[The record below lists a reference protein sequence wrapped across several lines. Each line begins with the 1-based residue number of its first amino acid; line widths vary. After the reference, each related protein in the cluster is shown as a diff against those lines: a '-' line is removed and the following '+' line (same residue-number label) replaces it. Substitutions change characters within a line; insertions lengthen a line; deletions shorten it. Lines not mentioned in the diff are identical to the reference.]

1 MQKSITTKKFSF
13 VPDRT
18 VLIAA
23 LVIAAIHFCLVK
35 LALSM
40 SYENGV
46 TPIWPSSGFYVACIL
61 VLGYRVLPAIF
72 LSELIINISLFYK
85 NPAIAIV
92 ASIVGVLDVLI
103 SAFLINRFIKHRNLL
118 ERSGNV
124 FKFLVLIPISP
135 LLGSTLGVALQ
146 CLDGITPWTAYA
158 EAWRIWYC
166 GTIASVLIVVPAI
179 LSWFQKPEPQ
189 IQLNWQAIGEF
200 ALLLLSVIVISR
212 IAFLGGYPLEYMLIP
227 PLIWSAFRFG
237 QRQATL
243 LVIIVSAIAIYG
255 TSHGFG
261 SFVKP
266 SVNESLLLLQSFI
279 CVVALTTFVLSAV
292 VNENKRAQAKLKKA
306 KDELE
311 QRVQERTVEL
321 EDAKLAADS
330 ANQAKSEFLANM
342 SHELRTPLNGILGY
356 AQILQT
362 SPNIGE
368 KEHKGI
374 DIIHQCGKHLLTLI
388 NDILDLSKIE
398 ARKMELDR
406 KDFNFLLFLQGV
418 VEICRIRAE
427 QKRISFIYQFSDE
440 LPSGIYAD
448 EKRLRQVLINL
459 LGNAIKFTDE
469 GGVTFKVE
477 VIGNREW
484 VMGNGK
490 WGMGNGKQLP
500 ITNSQFPITNY
511 RLPNPKIR
519 FQIEDTGVGMTPQQ
533 IEKIFLPFEQVGIT
547 EKQAEGTGLGLAI
560 SQKVVALMN
569 STIQVESQPV
579 KGSIFWFEVEFPLA
593 EEWTPTP
600 KNAQQS
606 TVIGFEGEK
615 RKILIV
621 DDRWE
626 NRSVVE
632 SLLKPIGFEVFEAS
646 NGEEGLDKAFELQ
659 PDLIITDLAMPV
671 MDGITMT
678 KHLRSLRDSKKVS
691 HVDFQDVPIIVSSAS
706 VFDFHRQQA
715 LDAGC
720 DDFLPKPIQA
730 QELLL
735 QLQNHLQ
742 LTWIYDNKDEFI
754 TNAVEAEM
762 IIPSSLELVEL
773 YQAAQRCDVAD
784 IEAETRRIQ
793 QLNAKYTA
801 FGNKILALVDDFEL
815 EAIATFIK
823 PYI

>member
-18 VLIAA
+18 ILIAA
-23 LVIAAIHFCLVK
+23 LVIPAIHFCLVK
-35 LALSM
+35 WAVSM

-85 NPAIAIV
+85 YPAITIV
-92 ASIVGVLDVLI
+92 VSIVNVLDILI
-103 SAFLINRFIKHRNLL
+103 SGFLINRFINPRNLL
-118 ERSGNV
+118 KRSGNV
-124 FKFLVLIPISP
+124 FKFIMLIPISP
-135 LLGSTLGVALQ
+135 LLSSTFGVALQ
-146 CLDGITPWTAYA
+146 CLDGITSWTAYG

-166 GTIASVLIVVPAI
+166 GTIASVLIIVPAI
-179 LSWFQKPEPQ
+179 LTWFQKPEPQ
-189 IQLNWQAIGEF
+189 IQLTWQAIGEF
-200 ALLLLSVIVISR
+200 TLLLLSLIIISR

-243 LVIIVSAIAIYG
+243 LVIIVNAIAIYG
-255 TSHGFG
+255 TIHGFG
-261 SFVKP
+261 SFIKP

-279 CVVALTTFVLSAV
+279 CVVALTTFVLLAV

-311 QRVQERTVEL
+311 QRVQERTAEL
-321 EDAKLAADS
+321 KEAKLAADT

-362 SPNIGE
+362 SPNIAE
-368 KEHKGI
+368 KESKGI

-398 ARKMELDR
+398 ARKMELDP
-406 KDFNFLLFLQGV
+406 KDFHFLLFLQGV

-427 QKRISFIYQFSDE
+427 QKRIFFIYHFSDE
-440 LPSGIYAD
+440 LPNGIYAD

-477 VIGNREW
+477 VIGNRES
-484 VMGNGK
+484 VMRNGK
-490 WGMGNGKQLP
+490 EQLP
-500 ITNSQFPITNY
+500 ITNSQLPITNY
-511 RLPNPKIR
+511 QLQNPKIR
-519 FQIEDTGVGMTPQQ
+519 FQIEDTGVGITPQQ
-533 IEKIFLPFEQVGIT
+533 IEKIFLPFEQVGKT

-560 SQKVVALMN
+560 SRKVVALMN
-569 STIQVESQPV
+569 SVIEVQSQPG

-593 EEWTPTP
+593 EEWTETP
-600 KNAQQS
+600 KIAQQK
-606 TVIGFEGEK
+606 TVIGFEGKK

-632 SLLKPIGFEVFEAS
+632 SLLKSIGFEVFEAS
-646 NGEEGLDKAFELQ
+646 NGEEGLDKAFQLQ

-671 MDGITMT
+671 MDGIAMT
-678 KHLRSLRDSKKVS
+678 KHLRS

-720 DDFLPKPIQA
+720 DDFLPKPIEA

-742 LTWIYDNKDEFI
+742 LTWIYGNKDEFI

-793 QLNAKYTA
+793 QLDAKYTVFA
-801 FGNKILALVDDFEL
+801 NNILALVDDFEV
-815 EAIATFIK
+815 EAIATFIQS
-823 PYI
+823 YILPQ

>member
-1 MQKSITTKKFSF
+1 MQKSIRTKKFSF

-18 VLIAA
+18 ALIAA
-23 LVIAAIHFCLVK
+23 LVIPAIHFCLVK
-35 LALSM
+35 LAVAM

-61 VLGYRVLPAIF
+61 ALGYRVLPAIF

-92 ASIVGVLDVLI
+92 VSIVGVLDVLI

-135 LLGSTLGVALQ
+135 LLAATFGVALQ
-146 CLDGITPWTAYA
+146 CLDGITSWTAYA

-179 LSWFQKPEPQ
+179 LTWFQKPEPQ

-200 ALLLLSVIVISR
+200 TLLLLSVIVISR

-311 QRVQERTVEL
+311 QRVQERTAEL

-374 DIIHQCGKHLLTLI
+374 DIIHQCGNHLLTLI

-427 QKRISFIYQFSDE
+427 QKRISFIYHFSDE

-477 VIGNREW
+477 LLHQERVI
-484 VMGNGK
+484 K
-490 WGMGNGKQLP
+490 HCSIQ
-500 ITNSQFPITNY
+500 
-511 RLPNPKIR
+511 NPKSKIQNRHIR

-533 IEKIFLPFEQVGIT
+533 IEKIFLPFEQVGKT

-560 SQKVVALMN
+560 SQKVVTLMN

-646 NGEEGLDKAFELQ
+646 NGQEGLDKAFELQ

-678 KHLRSLRDSKKVS
+678 KHLRS

-793 QLNAKYTA
+793 QLDAKYTVFA
-801 FGNKILALVDDFEL
+801 NKILALVDDFEV

-823 PYI
+823 PYIFSQ